1 MRRIVTFNR
10 VSADGYFAASDGS
23 LDFAVPDDELDSA
36 AAEAIE
42 RSEAGAMMFGRRTYE
57 MFESFWPHA
66 LDDPATSPDPHGP
79 GRRSKAMRAMALWIN
94 HGEKIVFS
102 RTRKDVT
109 WQNSRL
115 LRDIDAH
122 EIEKLKRSPGGDI
135 MVFGSGSVVSRLS
148 ELGLIDEY
156 RFIVCPVLLGS
167 GQSLLRGIDER
178 TSLRLVES
186 KASSAGNVMLRYEL
200 SKAK

>member
-10 VSADGYFAASDGS
+10 ISADGYFSTDDGN
-23 LDFAVPDDELDSA
+23 LDWAVPDDELDSA

-42 RSEAGAMMFGRRTYE
+42 RSQSGAMLFGRRTYE

-66 LDDPATSPDPHGP
+66 LDDPNTSPDPHGP
-79 GRRSKAMRAMALWIN
+79 GRRSKAMRAMAVWIN
-94 HGEKIVFS
+94 QSEKVVFS
-102 RTRKDVT
+102 KTRKDVT

-115 LRDIDAH
+115 LREIDARAIG
-122 EIEKLKRSPGGDI
+122 ELKRAPGEDI
-135 MVFGSGSVVSRLS
+135 MIFGSGSVVSRLS

-167 GQSLLRGIDER
+167 GKLLLQGISKR
-178 TSLRLVES
+178 SSLRLVES
-186 KASSAGNVMLRYEL
+186 KASSVGNVILRYEL
-200 SKAK
+200 SNRK

>member
-10 VSADGYFAASDGS
+10 VSADGYFSAADGN
-23 LDFAVPDDELDSA
+23 LDWTVPDDELDGA

-42 RSEAGAMMFGRRTYE
+42 RSEAGAMLFGRRTYE

-66 LDDPATSPDPHGP
+66 LDDPNTSPDPHGP
-79 GRRSKAMRAMALWIN
+79 GRRSKAMRAMAIWIN
-94 HGEKIVFS
+94 LSEKIVFS
-102 RTRKDVT
+102 KTRKDVT

-115 LRDIDAH
+115 LREIDAKTIN
-122 EIEKLKRSPGGDI
+122 ELKRAPGDDI
-135 MVFGSGSVVSRLS
+135 LLFGSGSVVSRLS

-167 GQSLLRGIDER
+167 GKPLLHGISKR
-178 TSLRLVES
+178 SNLRLVES
-186 KASSAGNVMLRYEL
+186 KASAAGNVMLRYEL
-200 SKAK
+200 SREK

>member
-10 VSADGYFAASDGS
+10 VSADGYFSASDGS

-36 AAEAIE
+36 AAEAID

-66 LDDPATSPDPHGP
+66 LDDPETSPDPHGP

-94 HGEKIVFS
+94 RGEKFVFS
-102 RTRKDVT
+102 RTMKDVT

-115 LRDIDAH
+115 LREIDAR
-122 EIEKLKRSPGGDI
+122 EIEKLKRGRGDDI
-135 MVFGSGSVVSRLS
+135 LIFGSGSVVSRLS

-167 GQSLLRGIDER
+167 GQSLLHGVDKR
-178 TSLRLVES
+178 TNLRLVES
-186 KASSAGNVMLRYEL
+186 KASSAGNIMLRYEVP
-200 SKAK
+200 KAK